1 MQTLAILISGN
12 GSNLQSIIDTIGADR
27 IDVVISNNPNAYGLA
42 RARKHKIKTV
52 TINHKLYDSRDHF
65 DQTVHKCIESFDS
78 DLIILA
84 GFMRILGAS
93 FVQKYENR
101 ILNIHPSLLPK
112 YKGLN
117 TYQRAID
124 DDEYEHGVS
133 IHVVTP
139 ELDGGQVLMQGRYY
153 LEDGDTIETLQA
165 RGLELEHQMY
175 PKLIQMLSKGEL
187 QIGAL
192 QGKPIQFN

>member
-1 MQTLAILISGN
+1 MQPLAILISGN
-12 GSNLQSIIDTIGADR
+12 GSNLQAIIDTIGADR
-27 IDVVISNNPNAYGLA
+27 ISVVISNNPDAYGLI
-42 RARKHKIKTV
+42 RAN
-52 TINHKLYDSRDHF
+52 NHGIRTCIIDHRLYVRDAF
-65 DQTVHKCIESFDS
+65 DQALYECIQEFNPT
-78 DLIILA
+78 LIILA

-133 IHVVTP
+133 IHVVIP
-139 ELDGGQVLMQGRYY
+139 ELDGGLVLMQGRYY
-153 LEDGDTIETLQA
+153 LEDGDSIETLQA

-175 PKLIQMLSKGEL
+175 PKLIQMLIDGEI
-187 QIGAL
+187 QIDKMC
-192 QGKPIQFN
+192 KPIEFTL